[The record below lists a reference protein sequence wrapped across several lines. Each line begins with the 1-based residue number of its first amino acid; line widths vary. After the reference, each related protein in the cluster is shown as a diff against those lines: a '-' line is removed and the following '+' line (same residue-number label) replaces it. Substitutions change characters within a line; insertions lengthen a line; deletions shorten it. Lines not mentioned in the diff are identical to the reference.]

1 LDNFLLSSAVPEDC
15 PFVLTSPQSLQACE
29 KVGVQPVDL
38 LPSSLS
44 DYCAAFP
51 DLPRE
56 GVISIFR
63 EEETGRE
70 EMLARCREVRR
81 EIIREDKEEA
91 DGMIIQLRR
100 KPPAFQPF
108 TLEIAAPMINQ
119 KLISIFNK
127 LPWKWKDCRLR
138 KGSWLTLKLLEVA
151 LKQMN
156 LMKASDLFQ
165 VMRVN

>member
-1 LDNFLLSSAVPEDC
+1 MSNIDSEKKMTITKLHLDNFLLPTAVPEDC
-15 PFVLTSPQSLQACE
+15 PFVLTSPRSLQACE

-70 EMLARCREVRR
+70 ERLARCRKVRR
-81 EIIREDKEEA
+81 EIIREDKEEGE
-91 DGMIIQLRR
+91 GMIETVKNMDRTR
-100 KPPAFQPF
+100 KTSCLSPIV
-108 TLEIAAPMINQ
+108 E
-119 KLISIFNK
+119 
-127 LPWKWKDCRLR
+127 
-138 KGSWLTLKLLEVA
+138 LKVSRED
-151 LKQMN
+151 
-156 LMKASDLFQ
+156 SSEEE
-165 VMRVN
+165 R

>member
-1 LDNFLLSSAVPEDC
+1 MMSDIDNEKKMSIPNLHLDNFLLPSAVPEDC
-15 PFVLTSPQSLQACE
+15 PFVLTSPRSLQACE

-81 EIIREDKEEA
+81 EIIREDKEEGE
-91 DGMIIQLRR
+91 GMIETVKNMDRTR
-100 KPPAFQPF
+100 KTSCLSPIV
-108 TLEIAAPMINQ
+108 E
-119 KLISIFNK
+119 
-127 LPWKWKDCRLR
+127 
-138 KGSWLTLKLLEVA
+138 LKV
-151 LKQMN
+151 
-156 LMKASDLFQ
+156 S
-165 VMRVN
+165 RVDSPEEER

>member
-1 LDNFLLSSAVPEDC
+1 MSDIGSEKKMSIPNLQLDNFLLPTAVPEGC
-15 PFVLTSPQSLQACE
+15 HFVLTSPRSLQACE

-81 EIIREDKEEA
+81 EIIREDKEEG
-91 DGMIIQLRR
+91 DGMTENMKDMDRSR
-100 KPPAFQPF
+100 KTSCLSPIV
-108 TLEIAAPMINQ
+108 EQ
-119 KLISIFNK
+119 K
-127 LPWKWKDCRLR
+127 
-138 KGSWLTLKLLEVA
+138 VA
-151 LKQMN
+151 RENSPEEK
-156 LMKASDLFQ
+156 
-165 VMRVN
+165 R

>member
-1 LDNFLLSSAVPEDC
+1 MSDIDSEKKMSIPNLYLDNFLLPSAVPEDC
-15 PFVLTSPQSLQACE
+15 PFVLTSPRSLQACE

-91 DGMIIQLRR
+91 DEMIEHVKDIDRSR
-100 KPPAFQPF
+100 KTSCLSPIV
-108 TLEIAAPMINQ
+108 EQ
-119 KLISIFNK
+119 K
-127 LPWKWKDCRLR
+127 
-138 KGSWLTLKLLEVA
+138 VA
-151 LKQMN
+151 REDSQEET
-156 LMKASDLFQ
+156 
-165 VMRVN
+165 R